1 MERGL
6 PSLDD
11 IALQGKKVLVR
22 VDFNSPISEDG
33 RILDDSRIRAH
44 VGTVKK
50 LVEAGAAVT
59 LTSHQGRPGTSD
71 FRDLSAHAE
80 RLSQLLGMDVGFV
93 DDVMGPEARRRIKQL
108 KPGEVLLLDNVRF
121 VSEEIIEAPP
131 EVQARTYLVRRLAPL
146 FNAFVFD
153 AFATSHRSQPSIV
166 GFPMVLPSVAGE
178 LMRREMDALR
188 RVLEASEPP
197 RVFVL
202 GGAKVRDTI
211 RIVEYLTKRGVA
223 DRILTA
229 GLVGLVFHVAKGG
242 RVGKVVMKF
251 LEEKGLL
258 TLIPRARR
266 VILSGAPIDTPYD
279 LRVLR
284 DDGSVA
290 EEPVHNLTGK
300 PMDIGPY
307 TTAMYSELIK
317 EAKVV
322 VMRGPAGRIEDER
335 FRAGTEDL
343 LRAALMSR
351 AFVVIGGGHLGAM
364 MRSVGVRREGIHIS
378 TGGGALL
385 FALSGETLPAVAAL
399 RKSAEKFLRG

>member
-1 MERGL
+1 MGQDL

-11 IALQGKKVLVR
+11 IALKDRRVLVR
-22 VDFNSPISEDG
+22 VDFNSPIGRDG
-33 RILDDSRIRAH
+33 RILDDTRIRAH
-44 VGTVKK
+44 LSTIRR
-50 LVEAGAAVT
+50 LIEAGAAVT

-80 RLSQLLGMDVGFV
+80 RLSEILGMNVEFV
-93 DDVMGPEARRRIKQL
+93 DDVMGPEARKRIRSL
-108 KPGEVLLLDNVRF
+108 KSGEVLLLDNIRF

-131 EVQARTYLVRRLAPL
+131 EIQARTYLVRRLAPL
-146 FNAFVFD
+146 FNVFVFD

-166 GFPMVLPSVAGE
+166 GFPMVLPSVAGD

-188 RVLEASEPP
+188 KVLEASEPP

-242 RVGKVVMKF
+242 RVGKVVTKF

-284 DDGSVA
+284 EDGSVA

-343 LRAALMSR
+343 LRAALMSK

-364 MRSVGVRREGIHIS
+364 MRAIGVRRESIHIS